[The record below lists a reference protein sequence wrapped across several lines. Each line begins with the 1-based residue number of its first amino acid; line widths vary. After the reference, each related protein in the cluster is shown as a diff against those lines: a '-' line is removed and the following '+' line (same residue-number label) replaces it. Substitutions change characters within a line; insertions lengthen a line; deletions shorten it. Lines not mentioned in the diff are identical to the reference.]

1 LPTGGAATDWRR
13 STNEPPGTGSGAAHN
28 SVHGPVPDKN
38 QARDRPPFD
47 ARRPSLYLN
56 VALYCQPQ
64 TQLLDTKKV
73 ELVRLVFS
81 IGVTVFVSVGT
92 FLAIR
97 YLIGSSG

>member
-1 LPTGGAATDWRR
+1 MPTKIKRGTAHHSTPGGLLSISMSRCIVGRKRKALSGKRTMR
-13 STNEPPGTGSGAAHN
+13 SL
-28 SVHGPVPDKN
+28 
-38 QARDRPPFD
+38 R
-47 ARRPSLYLN
+47 
-56 VALYCQPQ
+56 
-64 TQLLDTKKV
+64 LDTKKV